1 MKKTVSI
8 MALCAL
14 SVILSGCLKKK
25 DKDTAMTTGERSESM
40 EKPIKVASLSPEPQK
55 ETTELTDVTD
65 ALGTKNEEE
74 EAKGLDLE
82 KGLDLKTEGDEKKN

>member
-25 DKDTAMTTGERSESM
+25 DKDAAMTTGETTGERSASM
-40 EKPIKVASLSPEPQK
+40 EKPIKVASLSDKVADLSTEGPEK
-55 ETTELTDVTD
+55 
-65 ALGTKNEEE
+65 GTKEDANEDAED
-74 EAKGLDLE
+74 LDT
-82 KGLDLKTEGDEKKN
+82 KD